1 MLTQCYPSSGH
12 CSFCKSKTI
21 NHCHLLGPFCKKPF
35 PVNPPCS
42 ISLSLDPA
50 SDTEE
55 WRLTPVGMGAAK
67 ISQQV
72 CESLLL
78 PLYFSRVCQDCS
90 FFSEIGQEEVVA
102 RSREELG
109 RTRTTVI
116 RELGRA
122 LEAPDVWLQQAYRK
136 VFQLGPGFLQ
146 GGKTKVR
153 V

>member
-1 MLTQCYPSSGH
+1 
-12 CSFCKSKTI
+12 
-21 NHCHLLGPFCKKPF
+21 
-35 PVNPPCS
+35 
-42 ISLSLDPA
+42 
-50 SDTEE
+50 
-55 WRLTPVGMGAAK
+55 MGAAK

-72 CESLLL
+72 RESLLL

-102 RSREELG
+102 RSRKELG

-146 GGKTKVR
+146 GGKNQSKGVKYDGLFDGLFALFSLMPAA
-153 V
+153 